1 MERKKRNQLKHNFKK
16 KQQSKEFSFFF
27 LLLTNQMIFIVKFYI
42 KNRDFL
48 VG

>member
-1 MERKKRNQLKHNFKK
+1 MEKKKRNQLKHNFKK
-16 KQQSKEFSFFF
+16 KQQSKEFSFF